1 MCVPKTVNIASQT
14 RTNRIWIL
22 QDQFQEIDISNFIQ
36 NETRYKIYY
45 VISYEEKINEQVLI
59 NSAHLEVPYVSHEIL
74 LRLYSELIDFIQS
87 TSLRGIQE
95 YAVKVI
101 FEDENNNY

>member
-22 QDQFQEIDISNFIQ
+22 EDQYQEPDVSNFIQ
-36 NETRYKIYY
+36 NETKYKIYY

-95 YAVKVI
+95 YAIKVI
-101 FEDENNNY
+101 FEDESNLN